1 VRRQDSGSCFVS
13 KLYAAKINV
22 SQVCHVLADFS
33 DFYRSI
39 IKDRQKSNIDRCVG
53 VSLTGKVYEFQE
65 LGLAIGYNETMRS
78 LSWTP
83 LLFVCGVALLI
94 LFPLISFSGCMSK
107 KENEVVVYAALD
119 REFSEPVL
127 KDVGAELDFNV
138 LPRYDV
144 ESNKTVGLT
153 NAIIAEKDRPRCDI
167 FWNNEILHT
176 LRLQEVGLLEAWDCE
191 PAKRYPSEFVSADG
205 KWFGF
210 AARARVLIVNTDL
223 IAEADRPTSI
233 DDLLDEKWKGKCAIA
248 RPLFGTSATHAAVL
262 FDKLGDEAATNFYRK
277 LANNATVL
285 GGNKQVAQKVASGQF
300 AFGLTDTDDA
310 IIEIEAAR
318 PVAIVFPDQGDNQP
332 GTLFIP
338 NTLCVIKGGPNT
350 PRAKRLVERLLAE
363 DIETRLAKGDSAQI
377 PIANDVESRSRVE
390 PESELKFMKVDFPAA
405 AKKWDSVAK
414 TLLVIFP
421 TGG

>member
-1 VRRQDSGSCFVS
+1 MHCNHTDPTRSSNPAQFRSQLIIYNFYNEIMKTRHS
-13 KLYAAKINV
+13 KL
-22 SQVCHVLADFS
+22 
-33 DFYRSI
+33 
-39 IKDRQKSNIDRCVG
+39 
-53 VSLTGKVYEFQE
+53 
-65 LGLAIGYNETMRS
+65 
-78 LSWTP
+78 
-83 LLFVCGVALLI
+83 LLFVCLL
-94 LFPLISFSGCMSK
+94 PLLVLGCMSA

-127 KDVGAELDFNV
+127 EAIGTELNYSI

-144 ESNKTVGLT
+144 ESNKTVGLA

-176 LRLQEVGLLEAWDCE
+176 LRLQEAGLLESWVCE
-191 PAKRYPSEFVSADG
+191 PAKRYPSEFVSANNQ
-205 KWFGF
+205 WYGF

-223 IAEADRPTSI
+223 VAEADRPNSI
-233 DDLLDEKWKGKCAIA
+233 DDLLDAKWKGKCVIA
-248 RPLFGTSATHAAVL
+248 RPLFGTSATHAAVM
-262 FDKLGDEAATNFYRK
+262 FDKLGEQKATDFFRK
-277 LANNATVL
+277 LAANATVL

-318 PVAIVFPDQGDNQP
+318 PVAIVFPDQSADQP

-338 NTLCVIKGGPNT
+338 NTLCVIKNGPNT
-350 PRAKRLVERLLAE
+350 PRAKRLVERLLAA
-363 DIETRLAKGDSAQI
+363 DIETRLAKGASAQI
-377 PIANDVESRSRVE
+377 PIATDVETRSRVE

-405 AKKWDSVAK
+405 ARKWNAVAEK
-414 TLLVIFP
+414 LVEIFP

>member
-1 VRRQDSGSCFVS
+1 MKIMNRR
-13 KLYAAKINV
+13 
-22 SQVCHVLADFS
+22 SQ
-33 DFYRSI
+33 
-39 IKDRQKSNIDRCVG
+39 
-53 VSLTGKVYEFQE
+53 
-65 LGLAIGYNETMRS
+65 
-78 LSWTP
+78 
-83 LLFVCGVALLI
+83 LLI
-94 LFPLISFSGCMSK
+94 FAPFILLMASGCLSK

-127 KDVGAELDFNV
+127 KDIGAELNFNV

-144 ESNKTVGLT
+144 ESNKTVGLA
-153 NAIIAEKDRPRCDI
+153 NAIIAEKNRPRCDI

-176 LRLQEVGLLEAWDCE
+176 LRLQEAGLLESWSCE
-191 PAKRYPSEFVSADG
+191 SAKRYPSEFISKEG
-205 KWFGF
+205 QWFGF

-223 IAEADRPTSI
+223 VPENERPTSI
-233 DDLLDEKWKGKCAIA
+233 DDLIDPKWKKKCAIA

-262 FDKLGDEAATNFYRK
+262 FDQLGDDEATSFYRQ
-277 LANNATVL
+277 LAENATVL

-318 PVAIVFPDQGDNQP
+318 PVAIIFPDQAEDQN

-350 PRAKRLVERLLAE
+350 DRAKKLVERLLAA
-363 DIETRLAKGDSAQI
+363 DIENRLAKGDSAQI
-377 PIANDVESRSRVE
+377 PIATDVDTRSRVE
-390 PESELKFMKVDFPAA
+390 PEAELKFMKADFGSA
-405 AKKWDSVAK
+405 AKNWKSTSE
-414 TLLVIFP
+414 TLLQIFP